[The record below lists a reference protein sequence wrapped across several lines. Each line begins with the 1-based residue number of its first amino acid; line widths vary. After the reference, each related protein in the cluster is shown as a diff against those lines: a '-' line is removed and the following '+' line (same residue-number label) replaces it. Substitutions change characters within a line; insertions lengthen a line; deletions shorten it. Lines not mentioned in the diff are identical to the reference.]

1 MTTAEL
7 TAGLNTEQRQA
18 VLHGAGPL
26 LILAGAGS
34 GKTRTLT
41 QRIAHLIRVQGVEPW
56 RILAVTF
63 TNKAAAEMKRRVQ
76 QLVGTDELWVSTFH
90 AACVRI
96 LRREISALGYQSNFT
111 ICDDQ
116 DQERLLKEVLT
127 ELNISE
133 RTLKARGAAQAIDSA
148 KNRGLLPADFDRSDF
163 YGEQVAKVYELYQ
176 ARMKQANALDFG
188 DLILLTV
195 HLFQTHP
202 EILGRWQERFHY
214 LLVDEFQDTN
224 GIQYQLVRL
233 LAARHHNLCVVGDD
247 DQSIY
252 RWRGAEVGNI
262 LNFEV
267 DYPGSVTIR
276 LEQNYRS
283 TRNILAA
290 AGAVV
295 ARNVGRK
302 GKSLWTENPTG
313 DPIIIEPLPDDLE
326 EARFVAGEINKLR
339 GAGRHLRDIAVLY
352 RINAQ
357 SRSLE
362 EALVRERLPYVMF
375 GGVKFYSRM
384 EIKDI
389 LAYLRLLINPSDSLA
404 ARRIINVPARGIGT
418 TTVERI
424 ASLQDEAGG
433 FYPACQLALQRGE
446 LGRSGGKV
454 QTFISLIES
463 FRAKL
468 AEFPYPQLTSIIIE
482 ESGYGPA
489 LLSERSE
496 EAKDRLDNL
505 QQLLT
510 GMEERFAQKKS
521 LIDYLEDV
529 ALVTDLDSYDGSLD
543 RVTLMTIHAA
553 KGLEFPV
560 VFMVGMEEGLFPRSR
575 MPKTLI
581 HVHHFGATN
590 DLSNAVSVVGLN
602 PEQKEELE
610 EERRLCYVGMTRA
623 MEKLYLVH
631 ARKRRVFG
639 DYQFNPPSSFL
650 SDIPISV
657 IERGRRQS
665 SLHKQ
670 AGHNLSSLFDQPLPA
685 VEEVEEFSETVRH
698 VAEADE
704 GLRIGSKVRHL
715 KFGVGVVRRI
725 EGSGESCK
733 VTVWFNSVGPKKLLL
748 KFAGLEPA

>member
-7 TAGLNTEQRQA
+7 TAGLNPEQRQA
-18 VLHGAGPL
+18 VLHGEGPL

-41 QRIAHLIRVQGVEPW
+41 QRIAHLILVQGVEPW

-116 DQERLLKEVLT
+116 DQERLLREVLN

-133 RTLKARGAAQAIDSA
+133 RTLKARGAATAIDSA
-148 KNRGLLPADFDRSDF
+148 KNRGILPADFDRSDF

-195 HLFQTHP
+195 KLFQTHP
-202 EILGRWQERFHY
+202 EILSRWQERFHY

-224 GIQYQLVRL
+224 SIQYQLVRL

-313 DPIIIEPLPDDLE
+313 DPIIVEPLPDDLE

-339 GAGRHLRDIAVLY
+339 SAGRHLRDIAVLY

-424 ASLQDEAGG
+424 AALQDEAGG

-454 QTFISLIES
+454 QAFINLIES
-463 FRAKL
+463 FRAKM
-468 AEFPYPQLTSIIIE
+468 ADFPYPQLTSVIIE
-482 ESGYGPA
+482 ASGYGPA
-489 LLSERSE
+489 LLAERSE

-510 GMEERFAQKKS
+510 GMEERFAQEKS
-521 LIDYLEDV
+521 LVDYLEDV

-543 RVTLMTIHAA
+543 RVTLMTVHAA
-553 KGLEFPV
+553 KGLEYPV
-560 VFMVGMEEGLFPRSR
+560 VFMAGMEEGLFPLARSSESR
-575 MPKTLI
+575 
-581 HVHHFGATN
+581 
-590 DLSNAVSVVGLN
+590 
-602 PEQKEELE
+602 EELE

-623 MEKLYLVH
+623 MEKLYLIH

-650 SDIPISV
+650 SDIPIAV
-657 IERGRRQS
+657 VERGRRQS
-665 SLHKQ
+665 PLHKQ
-670 AGHNLSSLFDQPLPA
+670 AGHNLASLFDQPLPA
-685 VEEVEEFSETVRH
+685 VATEEFTETVRH
-698 VAEADE
+698 VAEAEE

>member
-7 TAGLNTEQRQA
+7 TAGLNPEQRQA
-18 VLHGAGPL
+18 VLHGEGPL

-116 DQERLLKEVLT
+116 DQERLLKEILT

-148 KNRGLLPADFDRSDF
+148 KNRGILPADFDRSDF

-195 HLFQTHP
+195 KLFATHP

-313 DPIIIEPLPDDLE
+313 EPIVIEPLPDDLE
-326 EARFVAGEINKLR
+326 EARFVVGEINKLR
-339 GAGRHLRDIAVLY
+339 SSGRHLRDIAVLY

-404 ARRIINVPARGIGT
+404 ARRIINVPPRGIGA

-424 ASLQDEAGG
+424 AALQDEAGG
-433 FYPACQLALQRGE
+433 FYPACQLALERGE
-446 LGRSGGKV
+446 LGRGGAKV
-454 QTFISLIES
+454 QAFITLIES
-463 FRAKL
+463 FRTKL
-468 AEFPYPQLTSIIIE
+468 AEFPYPQLTSLIIE
-482 ESGYGPA
+482 ASGYGPA

-510 GMEERFAQKKS
+510 GMEERFAQEKT
-521 LIDYLEDV
+521 LVDYLEDV

-543 RVTLMTIHAA
+543 RVTLMTVHAA
-553 KGLEFPV
+553 KGLEYPV
-560 VFMVGMEEGLFPRSR
+560 VFMAGMEEGLFPLARSSESR
-575 MPKTLI
+575 
-581 HVHHFGATN
+581 
-590 DLSNAVSVVGLN
+590 
-602 PEQKEELE
+602 EELE

-657 IERGRRQS
+657 VERGRRQS
-665 SLHKQ
+665 PLHKT
-670 AGHNLSSLFDQPLPA
+670 AGHNLASLFEQPLPA
-685 VEEVEEFSETVRH
+685 GEEAEEFSETVRH
-698 VAEADE
+698 VAEAEE

-733 VTVWFNSVGPKKLLL
+733 VTVWINSVGPKKLLL

>member
-7 TAGLNTEQRQA
+7 TAGLNPEQRQA

-63 TNKAAAEMKRRVQ
+63 TNKAAAEMKKRVQ

-96 LRREISALGYQSNFT
+96 LRREIGALGYQSNFT

-116 DQERLLKEVLT
+116 DQERLLKEVLS

-148 KNRGLLPADFDRSDF
+148 KNRGLLPADLDRSDF

-195 HLFQTHP
+195 NLFKTHP

-224 GIQYQLVRL
+224 SIQYQLIRL

-313 DPIIIEPLPDDLE
+313 EPISIEPLPDDLE
-326 EARFVAGEINKLR
+326 EARFVANEISKLR
-339 GAGRHLRDIAVLY
+339 SAGRHLRDIAVLY

-424 ASLQDEAGG
+424 AALQDEAGG

-454 QTFISLIES
+454 QAFIALIES
-463 FRAKL
+463 FRTKL
-468 AEFPYPQLTSIIIE
+468 EEFPYPQLTSIIIE
-482 ESGYGPA
+482 ASGYGPA

-510 GMEERFAQKKS
+510 GMEERFAQEKT
-521 LIDYLEDV
+521 LVDYLEDV

-543 RVTLMTIHAA
+543 RVTLMTVHAA
-553 KGLEFPV
+553 KGLEYPV
-560 VFMVGMEEGLFPRSR
+560 VFMAGMEEGLFPLARSSESR
-575 MPKTLI
+575 
-581 HVHHFGATN
+581 
-590 DLSNAVSVVGLN
+590 
-602 PEQKEELE
+602 EELE

-650 SDIPISV
+650 GDIPISV

-665 SLHKQ
+665 PLHKQ
-670 AGHNLSSLFDQPLPA
+670 AGHNLASLFDQPLP
-685 VEEVEEFSETVRH
+685 EVADEEFSSEPRH
-698 VAEADE
+698 VAEAEE

>member
-7 TAGLNTEQRQA
+7 TAGLNPEQRQA
-18 VLHGAGPL
+18 VLHGEGPL

-116 DQERLLKEVLT
+116 DQERLLREVLT

-133 RTLKARGAAQAIDSA
+133 RTLKARGAATAIDSA
-148 KNRGLLPADFDRSDF
+148 KNRGILPADFDRSDF

-195 HLFQTHP
+195 KLFQTHP
-202 EILGRWQERFHY
+202 EILSRWQERFHY

-313 DPIIIEPLPDDLE
+313 DPIVIEPLPDDLE
-326 EARFVAGEINKLR
+326 EARFVAGEISKLR
-339 GAGRHLRDIAVLY
+339 AAGRHLRDMAVLY

-424 ASLQDEAGG
+424 AALQDEAGG

-454 QTFISLIES
+454 QAFITLIDS
-463 FRAKL
+463 FRAKM
-468 AEFPYPQLTSIIIE
+468 ADFPYPQLTSVIIE
-482 ESGYGPA
+482 ASGYGPA
-489 LLSERSE
+489 LLAERSE

-510 GMEERFAQKKS
+510 GMEERFAQEKS
-521 LIDYLEDV
+521 LVDYLEDV

-543 RVTLMTIHAA
+543 RVTLMTVHAA
-553 KGLEFPV
+553 KGLEYPV
-560 VFMVGMEEGLFPRSR
+560 VFMAGMEEGLFPLARSSESR
-575 MPKTLI
+575 
-581 HVHHFGATN
+581 
-590 DLSNAVSVVGLN
+590 
-602 PEQKEELE
+602 EELE

-623 MEKLYLVH
+623 MEKLYLIH

-650 SDIPISV
+650 SDIPIAV
-657 IERGRRQS
+657 VERGRRQS
-665 SLHKQ
+665 PLHKQ
-670 AGHNLSSLFDQPLPA
+670 AGHNLASLFDQPLPA
-685 VEEVEEFSETVRH
+685 VATEEFTETVRH
-698 VAEADE
+698 VAEAEE

>member
-1 MTTAEL
+1 MTTSEL
-7 TAGLNTEQRQA
+7 TAGLNPQQREA
-18 VLHGAGPL
+18 VLHGEGPL

-41 QRIAHLIRVQGVEPW
+41 QRIAHLIRVSGVEPW

-76 QLVGTDELWVSTFH
+76 QLVGSDELWVSTFH

-96 LRREISALGYQSNFT
+96 LRREITALGYQSNFT
-111 ICDDQ
+111 ICDDS

-133 RTLKARGAAQAIDSA
+133 RTLKARGAAAAIDSA
-148 KNRGLLPADFDRSDF
+148 KNRGILPADFDRSDF
-163 YGEQVAKVYELYQ
+163 YGEQVARVYELYQ

-195 HLFQTHP
+195 KLFETHR
-202 EILGRWQERFHY
+202 EILSRWQERFHY

-224 GIQYQLVRL
+224 SIQYQLVRL

-313 DPIIIEPLPDDLE
+313 DPIVIEPLPDDLE
-326 EARFVAGEINKLR
+326 EARFVAGEISKLR
-339 GAGRHLRDIAVLY
+339 TSGRHLRDIAVLY

-375 GGVKFYSRM
+375 GGVKFYSRL

-389 LAYLRLLINPSDSLA
+389 LSYLRLLINPSDSLA
-404 ARRIINVPARGIGT
+404 ARRIINVPARGIGA

-424 ASLQDEAGG
+424 AAMQDEAGG
-433 FYPACQLALQRGE
+433 FYPACQLALERGE
-446 LGRSGGKV
+446 LGRSGARV
-454 QTFISLIES
+454 QAFITLIES

-489 LLSERSE
+489 LVAERSE

-510 GMEERFAQKKS
+510 GMEERFAQEKS
-521 LIDYLEDV
+521 LVDYLEDV
-529 ALVTDLDSYDGSLD
+529 ALVTDLDSYDASLD
-543 RVTLMTIHAA
+543 RVTLMTVHAA
-553 KGLEFPV
+553 KGLEYPV
-560 VFMVGMEEGLFPRSR
+560 VFIAGMEEGLFPLARSSESR
-575 MPKTLI
+575 
-581 HVHHFGATN
+581 
-590 DLSNAVSVVGLN
+590 
-602 PEQKEELE
+602 EELE

-650 SDIPISV
+650 GDIPLTV

-665 SLHKQ
+665 PLHKT
-670 AGHNLSSLFDQPLPA
+670 AGHNLASLFEQPLPA
-685 VEEVEEFSETVRH
+685 VEEADEFQETVRH
-698 VAEADE
+698 VAEAEE

-715 KFGVGVVRRI
+715 KFGLGVVRRI

>member
-7 TAGLNTEQRQA
+7 TAGLNPQQRQA
-18 VLHGAGPL
+18 VLHGEGPL

-96 LRREISALGYQSNFT
+96 LRREITALGYQSNFT

-116 DQERLLKEVLT
+116 DQERLLREILA

-133 RTLKARGAAQAIDSA
+133 RTLKARGAATAIDTA
-148 KNRGLLPADFDRSDF
+148 KNRGILPADYDRGDF

-195 HLFQTHP
+195 KLFQGHP
-202 EILGRWQERFHY
+202 EILSHWQERFHY

-295 ARNVGRK
+295 ARNLGRK

-313 DPIIIEPLPDDLE
+313 EPISIEALPDDLE
-326 EARFVAGEINKLR
+326 EARFVAGEIVKLR
-339 GAGRHLRDIAVLY
+339 SAGRHLRDIAVLY

-384 EIKDI
+384 EIKDL
-389 LAYLRLLINPSDSLA
+389 LAYLRLLVNPRDSLA
-404 ARRIINVPARGIGT
+404 AKRIINVPPRGIGA

-424 ASLQDEAGG
+424 AALQDEAGG
-433 FYPACQLALQRGE
+433 FYPACALALQRGD
-446 LGRSGGKV
+446 LGRGGAKV
-454 QTFISLIES
+454 HAFITLIET
-463 FRAKL
+463 FRAKM
-468 AEFPYPQLTSIIIE
+468 AEFPYPQLTSALIE
-482 ESGYGPA
+482 ESGYGPM
-489 LLSERSE
+489 LLADRSE

-510 GMEERFAQKKS
+510 GMEERFAQEKT
-521 LIDYLEDV
+521 LVDYLEDV

-543 RVTLMTIHAA
+543 RVTLMTVHAS
-553 KGLEFPV
+553 KGLEYPV
-560 VFMVGMEEGLFPRSR
+560 IFMSGMEEGLFPLARSSES
-575 MPKTLI
+575 T
-581 HVHHFGATN
+581 
-590 DLSNAVSVVGLN
+590 
-602 PEQKEELE
+602 EELE

-623 MEKLYLVH
+623 MEKLYLSH

-639 DYQFNPPSSFL
+639 DYQFNPPSRFVA
-650 SDIPISV
+650 DVPVAIV
-657 IERGRRQS
+657 ERSRGGTT
-665 SLHKQ
+665 LHKV
-670 AGHNLSSLFDQPLPA
+670 AGHNLASLFEHATPA
-685 VEEVEEFSETVRH
+685 EAAEEFSEAVRH
-698 VAEADE
+698 VAEAEE

>member
-7 TAGLNTEQRQA
+7 TAGLNPEQRQA
-18 VLHGAGPL
+18 VLHGEGPL

-96 LRREISALGYQSNFT
+96 LRREISALGYTSNFT

-116 DQERLLKEVLT
+116 DQERLLKEVLA

-133 RTLKARGAAQAIDSA
+133 RTLKARGAATAIDSA
-148 KNRGLLPADFDRSDF
+148 KNRGILPADFDRSDF

-195 HLFQTHP
+195 KLFESHP

-313 DPIIIEPLPDDLE
+313 DPISIEPLPDDLE
-326 EARFVAGEINKLR
+326 EARFVANEINKLR

-404 ARRIINVPARGIGT
+404 AKRIINVPPRGIGA

-424 ASLQDEAGG
+424 AALQDEAGG
-433 FYPACQLALQRGE
+433 FFPACQLALARGE
-446 LGRSGGKV
+446 LGRSGAKV
-454 QTFISLIES
+454 QAFITLIES
-463 FRAKL
+463 FRTKL

-489 LLSERSE
+489 LLAERSE

-510 GMEERFAQKKS
+510 GMEERFAQEKT
-521 LIDYLEDV
+521 LVDYLEDV

-543 RVTLMTIHAA
+543 RVTLMTVHAA
-553 KGLEFPV
+553 KGLEYPV
-560 VFMVGMEEGLFPRSR
+560 IFMAGMEEGLFPLARSSESR
-575 MPKTLI
+575 
-581 HVHHFGATN
+581 
-590 DLSNAVSVVGLN
+590 
-602 PEQKEELE
+602 EELE

-650 SDIPISV
+650 GDIPVAV

-665 SLHKQ
+665 PLHKT
-670 AGHNLSSLFDQPLPA
+670 AGHNLASLFDQPLP
-685 VEEVEEFSETVRH
+685 EVEAEELSSEPRH
-698 VAEADE
+698 VAEAEE

-715 KFGVGVVRRI
+715 KFGVGAVRRI

-733 VTVWFNSVGPKKLLL
+733 VTVCFNSVGMKKLLL

>member
-7 TAGLNTEQRQA
+7 TAGLNPEQRQA

-195 HLFQTHP
+195 NLFKTHP

-224 GIQYQLVRL
+224 SIQYQLVRL

-326 EARFVAGEINKLR
+326 EARFIAGEINKLR
-339 GAGRHLRDIAVLY
+339 ISGRHLRDIAVLY

-424 ASLQDEAGG
+424 AALQDEAGG
-433 FYPACQLALQRGE
+433 FFPACQLALQRGE

-454 QTFISLIES
+454 QAFITLIES
-463 FRAKL
+463 FRTKL
-468 AEFPYPQLTSIIIE
+468 ADFPYPQLTSIIIE

-510 GMEERFAQKKS
+510 GMEERFAQEKT
-521 LIDYLEDV
+521 LVDYLEDV

-543 RVTLMTIHAA
+543 RVTLMTVHAA
-553 KGLEFPV
+553 KGLEYPV
-560 VFMVGMEEGLFPRSR
+560 VFMAGMEEGLFPLARSSESR
-575 MPKTLI
+575 
-581 HVHHFGATN
+581 
-590 DLSNAVSVVGLN
+590 
-602 PEQKEELE
+602 EELE

-665 SLHKQ
+665 PLHKQ
-670 AGHNLSSLFDQPLPA
+670 AGHNLASLFDQPLPA
-685 VEEVEEFSETVRH
+685 VEEAEEFSDSVRH
-698 VAEADE
+698 VAEAEE

>member
-7 TAGLNTEQRQA
+7 TAGLNPEQRQA
-18 VLHGAGPL
+18 VLHGEGPL

-76 QLVGTDELWVSTFH
+76 QLVGGEEPWVSTFH

-96 LRREISALGYQSNFT
+96 LRREITALGYQSNFT

-116 DQERLLKEVLT
+116 DQERLLKDVLAD
-127 ELNISE
+127 LNISE
-133 RTLKARGAAQAIDSA
+133 RTLKARGAATAIDAA
-148 KNRGLLPADFDRSDF
+148 KNRGILPADFDRSDF

-176 ARMKQANALDFG
+176 ARMKQSNALDFG

-195 HLFQTHP
+195 KLLETV
-202 EILGRWQERFHY
+202 EAARTYWQERFHY

-224 GIQYQLVRL
+224 SIQYQLVRL
-233 LAARHHNLCVVGDD
+233 LAVRHNNLCVVGDD

-262 LNFEV
+262 LNFEL
-267 DYPGSVTIR
+267 DHPGCVTIR

-313 DPIIIEPLPDDLE
+313 DPIVIEPLPDDLE
-326 EARFVAGEINKLR
+326 EARFVAGEISKLR
-339 GAGRHLRDIAVLY
+339 ASGRHLRDMAVLY

-389 LAYLRLLINPSDSLA
+389 LAYLRLLINPSDLLA
-404 ARRIINVPARGIGT
+404 ARRIINVPPRGIGA

-424 ASLQDEAGG
+424 AALQDEAGG
-433 FYPACQLALQRGE
+433 FYPACQLALERGE
-446 LGRSGGKV
+446 LGRSGAKV
-454 QTFISLIES
+454 QAFITLIES

-468 AEFPYPQLTSIIIE
+468 AEFPYPQLTSVIIE
-482 ESGYGPA
+482 ASGYGPA
-489 LLSERSE
+489 LLAERSE

-510 GMEERFAQKKS
+510 GMEERLAQGKT
-521 LIDYLEDV
+521 LVDYLEDV
-529 ALVTDLDSYDGSLD
+529 ALVTDLDSYDSSLD
-543 RVTLMTIHAA
+543 RVTLMTVHAA
-553 KGLEFPV
+553 KGLEYPV
-560 VFMVGMEEGLFPRSR
+560 IFMAGMEEGLFPLARSSESR
-575 MPKTLI
+575 
-581 HVHHFGATN
+581 
-590 DLSNAVSVVGLN
+590 
-602 PEQKEELE
+602 EELE

-650 SDIPISV
+650 SDIPITV
-657 IERGRRQS
+657 VERGRRQS
-665 SLHKQ
+665 PLHKQ
-670 AGHNLSSLFDQPLPA
+670 AGHNLASLFDQPLPA
-685 VEEVEEFSETVRH
+685 VAAEEFTETVRH
-698 VAEADE
+698 VAEAEE

>member
-7 TAGLNTEQRQA
+7 TAGLNPEQRQA
-18 VLHGAGPL
+18 VLHGEGPL

-116 DQERLLKEVLT
+116 DQERLLKEILT

-148 KNRGLLPADFDRSDF
+148 KNRGILPADFDRSDF

-195 HLFQTHP
+195 KLFATHP

-313 DPIIIEPLPDDLE
+313 EPIVIEPLPDDLE

-339 GAGRHLRDIAVLY
+339 SSGRHLRDIAVLY

-404 ARRIINVPARGIGT
+404 ARRIINVPPRGIGA

-424 ASLQDEAGG
+424 AALQDEAGG
-433 FYPACQLALQRGE
+433 FYPACQLALERGE
-446 LGRSGGKV
+446 LGRGGAKV
-454 QTFISLIES
+454 QAFITLIES
-463 FRAKL
+463 FRTKL
-468 AEFPYPQLTSIIIE
+468 AEFPYPQLTSLIIE
-482 ESGYGPA
+482 ASGYGPA

-510 GMEERFAQKKS
+510 GMEERFAQEKT
-521 LIDYLEDV
+521 LVDYLEDV

-543 RVTLMTIHAA
+543 RVTLMTVHAA
-553 KGLEFPV
+553 KGLEYPV
-560 VFMVGMEEGLFPRSR
+560 VFMAGMEEGLFPLARSSESR
-575 MPKTLI
+575 
-581 HVHHFGATN
+581 
-590 DLSNAVSVVGLN
+590 
-602 PEQKEELE
+602 EELE

-650 SDIPISV
+650 SDIPIAV
-657 IERGRRQS
+657 VERGRRQS
-665 SLHKQ
+665 PLHKT
-670 AGHNLSSLFDQPLPA
+670 AGHNLASLFEQPLPA
-685 VEEVEEFSETVRH
+685 GEEAEEFSETVRH
-698 VAEADE
+698 VAEAEE

-733 VTVWFNSVGPKKLLL
+733 VTVWINSVGPKKLLL

>member
-7 TAGLNTEQRQA
+7 TAGLNPEQRQA

-63 TNKAAAEMKRRVQ
+63 TNKAAAEMKKRVQ
-76 QLVGTDELWVSTFH
+76 VLVGSDELWVSTFH

-133 RTLKARGAAQAIDSA
+133 RTLKARGAAIAIDSA

-195 HLFQTHP
+195 KLFETHP
-202 EILGRWQERFHY
+202 EILSRWQERFHY

-224 GIQYQLVRL
+224 AIQYQLVRL

-262 LNFEV
+262 LNFEG

-295 ARNVGRK
+295 ARNLGRK

-313 DPIIIEPLPDDLE
+313 DPIVIEPLPDDLE

-339 GAGRHLRDIAVLY
+339 SAGRHLRDIAVLY

-357 SRSLE
+357 SRSLD
-362 EALVRERLPYVMF
+362 EAVVRERLPYVMF

-404 ARRIINVPARGIGT
+404 ARRIINVPPRGIGT

-424 ASLQDEAGG
+424 AALQDEAGG

-446 LGRSGGKV
+446 LGRSGAKV
-454 QTFISLIES
+454 QAFITLIES
-463 FRAKL
+463 LRAKL
-468 AEFPYPQLTSIIIE
+468 ADFPYPQLTSIIIE

-510 GMEERFAQKKS
+510 GMEERFAQEKS
-521 LIDYLEDV
+521 LVDYLEDV

-553 KGLEFPV
+553 KGLEYPV
-560 VFMVGMEEGLFPRSR
+560 IFMAGMEEGLFPLARSSESR
-575 MPKTLI
+575 
-581 HVHHFGATN
+581 
-590 DLSNAVSVVGLN
+590 
-602 PEQKEELE
+602 EELE

-665 SLHKQ
+665 PLHKP
-670 AGHNLSSLFDQPLPA
+670 AGHNLASLFDQHLPA
-685 VEEVEEFSETVRH
+685 VEEVEEFRETVRH
-698 VAEADE
+698 VAEAEE